1 MEVNARWK
9 LDRTKGGSQ
18 SYSLNRWHGCLQSL
32 RQYLRG
38 WNLNLIGAQRKY
50 KQSRVSRVEEIDVVA
65 ESRLLDIQ
73 EWEERISSEKQLDD
87 IYFLEELHWK

>member
-1 MEVNARWK
+1 M
-9 LDRTKGGSQ
+9 
-18 SYSLNRWHGCLQSL
+18 
-32 RQYLRG
+32 
-38 WNLNLIGAQRKY
+38 
-50 KQSRVSRVEEIDVVA
+50 EEIDVVA